1 MIFPKLLG
9 LAAVLFLISFLAVEM
24 AQAKESASIHVKR
37 LKNGLTAIV
46 KESHRAPV
54 VAVQIWVRA
63 GSTFETEEQ
72 AGITHLIEHMIFKGT
87 EKRPAGELARTIESL
102 GGTINAYTSYDYTV
116 YHCVVPKAH
125 LDTALDVL
133 EDAVFHSTFDPDEL
147 EREKEVVLE
156 EMRMRNDRPQT
167 VLYEDLMKI
176 SYQKLPYRR
185 PIIGYEETVKSFT
198 RQDILKYMADRYR
211 PAHMAV
217 VVTGDVKAGE
227 AISKIDE
234 IFSREP
240 KEPAVKMAFDKEPR
254 QKEVRLSIKHM
265 DCQQAY
271 IALSFSGLPGFHH
284 PDTPVLDVLGAIA
297 SEGESSRLVRSL
309 KNRKQLV
316 SRISAY
322 AFTPAGPGLFE
333 VSATLE
339 PEKLEKALEEIFYQL
354 FKIKFYGISD
364 QELEK
369 AKTQVATSF
378 IYEQETMEGE
388 ARKLGVFHML
398 TGDAEG
404 AAKYLEQVRAITPEQ
419 VRKVTER
426 YLAETNVNLSV
437 LLPEGVETALT
448 LQGLKSVIAD
458 GAERALGLDMLEGS
472 AEKSPVKRFKLSN
485 GTTVLA
491 LEAHEVPS
499 VAVKVVFPGG
509 LRYETAETNGLF
521 NMLAKAWNKGTAA
534 RSAEAIAETVDAMG
548 ASLSGFS
555 GQNTFGL
562 QSRFTSD
569 QFSKGL
575 ALLTEVLLS
584 PTFPQDEIDKLK
596 PIILAQL
603 RQQQDNMPTVAVQE
617 FKKLLF
623 SPHPYSMNPLGRA
636 EVINRLSTED
646 LRRCWREYAVPQ
658 RGVISVVGDFDTAEL
673 KSALE
678 RLTRGWTWS
687 GSSVAPSPPAPEPL
701 TKPRLQTVIRD
712 KEQEHIILGFPGPA
726 IDSEERFAMEVLNAV
741 LAGQGGRLFTTLRDK
756 ESLAYSVT
764 SFMTPGI
771 DYGLFACY
779 IACAPQKKKEAQ
791 SGLWRELYSVR
802 ENLISAQEL
811 ERAKNWLVG
820 RYQIGLQTH
829 SSKALELALDEIYGL
844 GIDFPE
850 KYEQKIMAV
859 TPEMVRQAARKFIDP
874 EAYVLVVVGP

>member
-9 LAAVLFLISFLAVEM
+9 LAIALFFICLMAAEM
-24 AQAKESASIHVKR
+24 AQAGEASAIHVKR
-37 LKNGLTAIV
+37 LKNGLSAIV

-63 GSTFETEEQ
+63 GSTFETEKQ

-87 EKRPAGELARTIESL
+87 ERRPPGELARTIESL

-116 YHCVVPKAH
+116 YHCVVPKDH
-125 LDTALDVL
+125 LDTALDIL
-133 EDAVFHSTFDPDEL
+133 EDAVFHSTFDPQEL

-167 VLYEDLMKI
+167 VLFEDLMRI
-176 SYQKLPYRR
+176 SYQKLPYKR
-185 PIIGYEETVKSFT
+185 PIIGYEETVRSFT
-198 RQDILKYMADRYR
+198 RDDILKYMADRYR

-217 VVTGDVKAGE
+217 VVTGDVDGKDAISRIE
-227 AISKIDE
+227 AIFSK
-234 IFSREP
+234 EP
-240 KEPAVKMAFDKEPR
+240 KEPALEMVFPKEPK
-254 QKEVRLSIKHM
+254 QGDIRLSIKEM

-271 IALSFSGLPGFHH
+271 LALSFSGLPGFDHR
-284 PDTPVLDVLGAIA
+284 DTPVLDVLGAIA
-297 SEGESSRLVRSL
+297 SEGESSRLVLNL

-339 PEKLEKALEEIFYQL
+339 PEKIEKALEEIFYQL
-354 FKIKFYGISD
+354 YKMKFSGITD

-388 ARKLGVFHML
+388 ARKLGVFYML
-398 TGDAEG
+398 AGDARG

-419 VRKVTER
+419 VRMVAEKYLGER
-426 YLAETNVNLSV
+426 NINLSL
-437 LLPEGVETALT
+437 LLP
-448 LQGLKSVIAD
+448 QGISIDLDGNRLRAIIAD
-458 GAERALGLDMLEGS
+458 AAERALGLDMLEGMGS
-472 AEKSPVKRFKLSN
+472 ESPVKRFSLSN
-485 GTTVLA
+485 GATVLA

-509 LRYETAETNGLF
+509 LRYENPETNGLF

-534 RSAEAIAETVDAMG
+534 HGAEALAEMVDSMG

-569 QFSKGL
+569 QFNKGMTLL
-575 ALLTEVLLS
+575 AEVLLS

-596 PIILAQL
+596 PVILAQI

-623 SPHPYSMNPLGRA
+623 SPHPYAM
-636 EVINRLSTED
+636 NRLGDPDVIRRISTED
-646 LRRCWREYAVPQ
+646 LRRCWREFAVPQ
-658 RGVISVVGDFDTAEL
+658 RAVIAVVGDFKTAEL
-673 KSALE
+673 KSTLE
-678 RLTRGWTWS
+678 RLTKSWT
-687 GSSVAPSPPAPEPL
+687 GSEAAVAPSPPAPEPL
-701 TKPRLQTVIRD
+701 TKPRLQTVFRQ
-712 KEQEHIILGFPGPA
+712 KEQEHIILGFFGPS
-726 IDSEERFAMEVLNAV
+726 INSEERFAMEVLNAI
-741 LAGQGGRLFTTLRDK
+741 LAGQGGRLFTNLRDK

-779 IACAPQKKKEAQ
+779 IACAPDKKKEAQ
-791 SGLWRELYSVR
+791 SGLWRELYNIR
-802 ENLISAQEL
+802 DRLITDEELSRAQ
-811 ERAKNWLVG
+811 NWLIG

-829 SSKALELALDEIYGL
+829 GAKALELALDQIYGL

-850 KYEQKIMAV
+850 KYERKIKAV
-859 TPEMVRQAARKFIDP
+859 TPEMVRQVAQKYIDP